1 MTDLAMLLDTPA
13 WTSLTTRQAHF
24 AKGSDKTLCYDRDV
38 AKFAATTG
46 AAPAALDE
54 LAGHLADDNDLM
66 IFLQAESVSLPDN
79 LTAHLDTEG
88 VQMVWQSAQP
98 ERACDHEIIALGP
111 ADIPEMLELTALTKP
126 GPFGPRT
133 IEMGDYWGI
142 RIDGRLAA
150 MSGERMNLSGFT
162 EVSGVCCHPD
172 FQGRGLATALSVYT
186 ANKIAARGDTPFL
199 HAFAANEGAIR
210 LYERLGFKLRRK
222 MRVVMAKAAES

>member
-13 WTSLTTRQAHF
+13 WTSLTTRQALF
-24 AKGSDKTLCYDRDV
+24 AKGNGSTLCYDRDV
-38 AKFAATTG
+38 AKFAATTSRS
-46 AAPAALDE
+46 PAALE
-54 LAGHLADDNDLM
+54 SLAGHLADEADLM
-66 IFLQAESVSLPDN
+66 IFLQTDPVRLPDN

-88 VQMVWQSAQP
+88 VQMVWHSAPP
-98 ERACDHEIIALGP
+98 ERAVAHDIIALGN

-150 MSGERMNLSGFT
+150 MAGERMNLTGYT

-172 FQGRGLATALSVYT
+172 FQGRGLATALSVHT
-186 ANKIAARGDTPFL
+186 ANKIAERGDTPFL
-199 HAFAANEGAIR
+199 HAFADNEGAIR
-210 LYERLGFKLRRK
+210 LYEKLGFKLRST
-222 MRVVMAKAAES
+222 MAVVMAKAE